1 MVCICM
7 PLRRDALRGFHG
19 LRPWPVEKLFQYS
32 GSPCETCLVHKTLTG
47 GGTAQAVTQGNRYT
61 KEFNTYIHG

>member
-1 MVCICM
+1 M

-47 GGTAQAVTQGNRYT
+47 GEQHRPLRRVTVIQKNSTHIYT
-61 KEFNTYIHG
+61 DN